1 LSGDLGNAGRLAE
14 LVERLAPRV
23 SPERHGLA
31 VGNNLLKAYL
41 DLRRPGPAR
50 ALLDALFAQGRP
62 DWRQTLDFL
71 AVQISRLGIERQKA
85 QAPSGPPIQTTML
98 EFTGPLWTR
107 SGSPFAGL
115 LPASDPGSVQIAFL
129 GGTVLYPKAGVTGAQ
144 LSDPP
149 GRFSRAL
156 PLYLSEQ
163 LRLDGGA
170 ATVALLPWVTTQG
183 FGVYGVPLSDP
194 EACQLARRSRA
205 APGVLCSLVL
215 DTTSPETW
223 RATARCLGVGDG
235 RLLSAFTAYILP
247 EELRPATDRFV
258 LQPTERRV

>member
-1 LSGDLGNAGRLAE
+1 QENAFAWYTATRRDVAVAQPALEPCQRVAALPGSWRAQIWLGRAALQRSDVDAALRYYDEALAHAPDPAPADLLMQLSGDRGKAGRLAE
-14 LVERLAPRV
+14 LVDRLAPRI

-31 VGNNLLKAYL
+31 VGNNLLKAYV

-62 DWRQTLDFL
+62 DWRQTLDYW
-71 AVQISRLGIERQKA
+71 AVQISRLDLEQQKA
-85 QAPSGPPIQTTML
+85 QPTPDPPIQTTML

-115 LPASDPGSVQIAFL
+115 LPATDRGAARIAFL
-129 GGTVLYPKAGVTGAQ
+129 GGTVLYPKGGATGAQ

-163 LRLDGGA
+163 LQLDGIA
-170 ATVALLPWVTTQG
+170 TTVALLPWV
-183 FGVYGVPLSDP
+183 
-194 EACQLARRSRA
+194 
-205 APGVLCSLVL
+205 
-215 DTTSPETW
+215 
-223 RATARCLGVGDG
+223 
-235 RLLSAFTAYILP
+235 
-247 EELRPATDRFV
+247 
-258 LQPTERRV
+258 

>member
-1 LSGDLGNAGRLAE
+1 E
-14 LVERLAPRV
+14 
-23 SPERHGLA
+23 
-31 VGNNLLKAYL
+31 
-41 DLRRPGPAR
+41 
-50 ALLDALFAQGRP
+50 
-62 DWRQTLDFL
+62 
-71 AVQISRLGIERQKA
+71 IEQQKA
-85 QAPSGPPIQTTML
+85 QAPSEPPIETTML

-115 LPASDPGSVQIAFL
+115 LPASDPGSVQIVFL

-170 ATVALLPWVTTQG
+170 ATVALLRWVKTQG

-215 DTTSPETW
+215 DTTSPEAW
-223 RATARCLGVGDG
+223 RATARCLDVGDG
-235 RLLSAFTAYILP
+235 RL
-247 EELRPATDRFV
+247 
-258 LQPTERRV
+258 